1 MLTYGYIREA
11 TMAHL
16 DIDEEEAQA
25 MNLLARFY
33 TFANEAMQAI
43 CGSKPKY
50 RYLDITV
57 VEEFAPLVQD
67 DNGAFLRPATEEELK
82 DETTVYV
89 TDEDLIKDYYHKRN
103 IYLVGELVPMDEKFI
118 AFADKKPLKVVTK
131 KPSIAEM
138 LEAEAFG
145 YKVQQE
151 TSRTVEATK
160 NDFSY
165 MGKNQLKFYE
175 TGEFFIPVKEFWFLF
190 QSNMSDSEEIDI
202 PVDILMTIPLYIASV
217 CLQIDDMQRA
227 QVKRTEFELALA
239 RCTNTDFMDLN
250 TIKQTW

>member
-43 CGSKPKY
+43 CGSKPRY

-57 VEEFAPLVQD
+57 VEKFAPLVLD
-67 DNGAFLRPATEEELK
+67 DDGAFLRPATKEELQ
-82 DETTVYV
+82 DDTTVYA
-89 TDEDLIKDYYHKRN
+89 DEELTKDYYHKLN
-103 IYLVGELVPMDEKFI
+103 TYLVGELVPMDDRFI
-118 AFADKKPLKVVTK
+118 AFADKKPLKIVTK
-131 KPSIAEM
+131 KPSVAEM

-145 YKVQQE
+145 YEVKQE
-151 TSRTVEATK
+151 TPRTVEATK
-160 NDFSY
+160 NDFTY

-175 TGEFFIPVKEFWFLF
+175 TGEYLIPVKEFWFIF
-190 QSNMSDSEEIDI
+190 KSNMDDHDEIDM
-202 PVDILMTIPLYIASV
+202 PVDILLTIPLYIASI

-227 QVKRTEFELALA
+227 QIKRTEFELALA
-239 RCTNTDFMDLN
+239 RCTNTDFMELN
-250 TIKQTW
+250 SIKQSW